1 MTYLCIGVPYA
12 LGQFK
17 TESSIE
23 ALKASGIAE
32 ELGAAWVDLQPDF
45 AVYENPVV
53 AVNRALAEVIAAHPD
68 ETPLIFAQDCT
79 SVWGALKG
87 LAAQSPAILWY
98 DAHGDFNTPETSPSG
113 YLGGMPLAAVV
124 GRGNQALIQAIGTP
138 LVNEGDVLI
147 SDARDLDP
155 QEGINLR
162 ASRLTLLPKMD
173 DLLTAALP
181 TKPLYIHMDVD
192 VIDPTEIPAQNYP
205 APNGPSTEQTAATLR
220 RIVRDAKIA
229 GVLFSLWDQSL
240 PGADLAQTNMLKLVR
255 ALVD

>member
-32 ELGAAWVDLQPDF
+32 ELGAAWVDLEPDF
-45 AVYENPVV
+45 AVHENPVV

-79 SVWGALKG
+79 SVWGTLKG

-124 GRGNQALIQAIGTP
+124 GRGN
-138 LVNEGDVLI
+138 
-147 SDARDLDP
+147 
-155 QEGINLR
+155 
-162 ASRLTLLPKMD
+162 
-173 DLLTAALP
+173 
-181 TKPLYIHMDVD
+181 
-192 VIDPTEIPAQNYP
+192 
-205 APNGPSTEQTAATLR
+205 
-220 RIVRDAKIA
+220 
-229 GVLFSLWDQSL
+229 
-240 PGADLAQTNMLKLVR
+240 
-255 ALVD
+255 